1 MRWLNGITNS
11 MDLSLSKSGTGDR
24 PGGLACY
31 SPWGHKESDTA
42 ERLNQTEYKRILETE
57 EIILVDVLSLQIR
70 KLIQEGV
77 M

>member
-1 MRWLNGITNS
+1 M
-11 MDLSLSKSGTGDR
+11 
-24 PGGLACY
+24 CCV
-31 SPWGHKESDTA
+31 PWGHKESDTA